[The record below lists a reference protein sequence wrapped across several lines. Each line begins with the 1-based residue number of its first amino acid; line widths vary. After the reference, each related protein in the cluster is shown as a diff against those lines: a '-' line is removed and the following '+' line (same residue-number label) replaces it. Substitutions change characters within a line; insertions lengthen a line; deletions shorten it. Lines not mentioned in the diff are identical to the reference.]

1 MDIAEKVL
9 EFKRQDQEG
18 KGLKTLT
25 PDQMLSTQLVQKYQN
40 PVTVLSLTRFD
51 FIFSFRM
58 IFKGF

>member
-9 EFKRQDQEG
+9 EFERQDQEG

-25 PDQMLSTQLVQKYQN
+25 PDQVFSTQLVQKYQN

-51 FIFSFRM
+51 FIFSFRT